1 MPYGRT
7 NAEAGEY
14 LKKIQAIPEKNFDNY
29 MQRFD
34 RHREAAEALSMDEI
48 AVPAEDALA
57 LDLKRPNLHRAAK
70 LSSRFMSGTSSS
82 MISRIAG
89 TA

>member
-1 MPYGRT
+1 MAYTDELFRVVDKYFMEIIMPYGRT

-14 LKKIQAIPEKNFDNY
+14 LKKFKPFQKKNFDNY

-48 AVPAEDALA
+48 AGQDQVCAEPQNFRHAL
-57 LDLKRPNLHRAAK
+57 RAERQV
-70 LSSRFMSGTSSS
+70 L
-82 MISRIAG
+82 
-89 TA
+89 